1 MGTCLDCERIFTIA
15 RANMVNIQHPDN
27 KFNKDIIRMA
37 FNCTKE
43 QKASDI
49 GELYDDLIGPGI
61 TVTTYFHAN
70 GWYHITNVDTKS
82 EVTEQKFWNEL
93 RLAVQRYPHRF
104 NPA

>member
-1 MGTCLDCERIFTIA
+1 MSST

-27 KFNKDIIRMA
+27 SFKKDIIRMA
-37 FNCTKE
+37 LNCTEE

-61 TVTTYFHAN
+61 TVTTYFHAD
-70 GWYHITNVDTKS
+70 GWYHITNVDAKNETD
-82 EVTEQKFWNEL
+82 EQQFWNNL
-93 RLAVQRYPHRF
+93 RAAVEQHPYRF